1 MRSAASRRS
10 RPAPRS
16 RRSSRCG
23 RLRSGWTPMA
33 PFASVLSEIE
43 ALAGDVT
50 FDPDA
55 LRRRYREERD
65 KRLRPDG
72 NEQYVEVKGGFAH
85 YVDDPYADPGFTR
98 EPLFDHVDVAIV
110 GAGFGGL
117 LAGAPPRGAG
127 PPGAPPR
134 APRLREAGLER
145 IRLIDRAGDVGGT
158 WYWNRYPGAACDVES
173 YIYLPLLEELGYVPK
188 HRYSYASEIA
198 EHCRNIARRFDLYED
213 ACFQTD
219 VTEVAWDD
227 DRRHWVIGTDRG
239 DRMTAQFVVSATGPL
254 SRPKLPGIP
263 GIDAFAGHTF
273 HTSRW
278 DYEYTGGDASGG
290 LTG

>member
-55 LRRRYREERD
+55 LRERYRRERD

-72 NEQYVEVKGGFAH
+72 NEQYVEVKGDFAH
-85 YVDDPYADPGFTR
+85 YVDDPYADPAFTR

-110 GAGFGGL
+110 GAVF
-117 LAGAPPRGAG
+117 RGRVA
-127 PPGAPPR
+127 A
-134 APRLREAGLER
+134 ARLREAGVQR

-173 YIYLPLLEELGYVPK
+173 YIYLPLLEELGYMPK

-227 DRRHWVIGTDRG
+227 DRCHWVIGTNRG
-239 DRMTAQFVVSATGPL
+239 DRMASQFVVSATGPL
-254 SRPKLPGIP
+254 SRP
-263 GIDAFAGHTF
+263 
-273 HTSRW
+273 
-278 DYEYTGGDASGG
+278 
-290 LTG
+290 